1 MSLQSRLTLLF
12 STLIGAVLLVFGV
25 MVYSLVSIILID
37 QIDQRLT
44 DSAQQLIRN
53 LSASENNSLNPRA
66 LADVA
71 LDDNQFF
78 QIWKNSNQLLY
89 ARPLGITESLDS
101 YGLQQGAPIY
111 HINNLNG
118 LRMRV
123 LSVPLV
129 TTRGP
134 VGVLQVGLDLTL
146 VDIIL
151 RTLMSVSVI
160 LMIIAVILS
169 GISIW
174 FVTRQALLPLTTM
187 TEVARQITDTN
198 NFSRRIPLPA
208 VNDQDEVFQLI
219 TSFNNTLERLDQILT
234 AQKRLMADVSHELRT
249 PLTVIKGEI
258 GLMRKYKQI
267 DDDAINSI
275 EVEVDR
281 LTRLVGNLLLITQAD
296 AGDLPM
302 DFKLF
307 QIDELVCEV
316 YQHMQT
322 LAGESLNVCL
332 EKVEQLQVFADRDR
346 IKQVLLNLVGNAVH
360 YTPSGGKVCLSLEKQ
375 EENVII
381 TIRDNGPGI
390 SKEDLN
396 HIFERFYRGERSRS
410 RNRNTG
416 FGLGL
421 SISRF
426 IVEQHHGEI
435 EVESSKESGTIFRV
449 VFPIRYDSDLHL

>member
-12 STLIGAVLLVFGV
+12 SSLIGAVLLVFGV
-25 MVYSLVSIILID
+25 MVYSLVNVILID

-44 DSAQQLIRN
+44 DSAQELIN
-53 LSASENNSLNPRA
+53 KLSASDNNTLNPRA

-78 QIWKNSNQLLY
+78 QVWKNSNQILY
-89 ARPLGITESLDS
+89 ARPLGLSSSIDS
-101 YGLQQGAPIY
+101 FGLQQGVPIY
-111 HINNLNG
+111 HNNNLNG
-118 LRMRV
+118 VRMRV

-129 TTRGP
+129 STRGP

-146 VDIIL
+146 VNIIL
-151 RTLMSVSVI
+151 RTLLSVLI
-160 LMIIAVILS
+160 FLTIIAVILA
-169 GISIW
+169 GISTW
-174 FVTRQALLPLTTM
+174 FVTRQALLPLTNM
-187 TEVARQITDTN
+187 TEIARQITETN
-198 NFSRRIPLPA
+198 NFSRRIPLPEI
-208 VNDQDEVFQLI
+208 NENDEVYQLI
-219 TSFNNTLERLDQILT
+219 TSFNDTLEQLDQILT

-296 AGDLPM
+296 TGDLPM
-302 DFKLF
+302 DYKFF

-322 LAGESLNVCL
+322 LAGENLNVCL
-332 EKVEQLQVFADRDR
+332 EKVEPLQVFADRDR
-346 IKQVLLNLVGNAVH
+346 IKQVLLNLMGNAIH
-360 YTPSGGKVCLSLEKQ
+360 YTPAGGKVCMSLEKK
-375 EENVII
+375 EARVMI
-381 TIRDNGPGI
+381 TVQDDGPGI
-390 SKEDLN
+390 NKEDLN

-410 RNRNTG
+410 RDRNTG

-426 IVEQHHGEI
+426 IVEQHHGKI
-435 EVESSKESGTIFRV
+435 EVESNHESGTIFRV
-449 VFPIRYDSDLHL
+449 NFPINFNAESDM